1 MLEKFYGWV
10 KTIAAC
16 LIFLSLIIR
25 LLPEGKNIKYIRY
38 FMGMVLVLVVLA
50 PAGRLFGLE
59 KVFSQLEISFER
71 EGARADF
78 EGELA
83 LMGEVYAEEV
93 VRGYEEELAAEV
105 LRFLEREGYGDC
117 SVRVTIDAEEDSETF
132 GRVKQ
137 LEIFPFESRA
147 EEGETG
153 KIVIEKK
160 KVQILSEEPPEK
172 NYLEEAQEG
181 EWRKL
186 LAEEFSVPEE
196 AVRIVR

>member
-10 KTIAAC
+10 KAIAAC

-105 LRFLEREGYGDC
+105 LAPAGRIVLCGFFGTKQAPC
-117 SVRVTIDAEEDSETF
+117 SWDFISTNDAEIIGSLGSPGIWDFVISLMESGRLDVKGIISHELPLKSKDDFMNAF
-132 GRVKQ
+132 GIMTERRENVC
-137 LEIFPFESRA
+137 
-147 EEGETG
+147 
-153 KIVIEKK
+153 
-160 KVQILSEEPPEK
+160 KVVL
-172 NYLEEAQEG
+172 
-181 EWRKL
+181 KL
-186 LAEEFSVPEE
+186 
-196 AVRIVR
+196 